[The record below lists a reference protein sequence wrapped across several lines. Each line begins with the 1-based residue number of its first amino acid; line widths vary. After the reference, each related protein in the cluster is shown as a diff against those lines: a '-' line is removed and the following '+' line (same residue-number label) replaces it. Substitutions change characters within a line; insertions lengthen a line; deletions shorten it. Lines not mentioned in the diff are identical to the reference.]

1 MNVKRKTVKIKSLTS
16 ENQKLLTEN
25 EGLQQK
31 VEQAD
36 ADIEEFIQD
45 FENKNKKMSEENEIL
60 KSSRVQLLSLIQKQT
75 IENRLNMNFV
85 ILIQYYKNFVTL
97 KNLNPQKFSNP

>member
-16 ENQKLLTEN
+16 ENQKLVTEN
-25 EGLQQK
+25 ERLQQK

-45 FENKNKKMSEENEIL
+45 FENKNKKITEENGIL

-75 IENRLNMNFV
+75 IENRFNIIFFL
-85 ILIQYYKNFVTL
+85 Y
-97 KNLNPQKFSNP
+97 